1 MKVDV
6 GFRVVVAPGW
16 RATHQE
22 ASSRETHTFPAWA
35 ICGAVDRTRKKP
47 AFNVVVSTLD
57 YLGRSPTLHG
67 AVPGLERPVLAEL
80 VVKEELLVAEG
91 ARGDEHL
98 RGNSGLS

>member
-1 MKVDV
+1 MGHED
-6 GFRVVVAPGW
+6 G
-16 RATHQE
+16 
-22 ASSRETHTFPAWA
+22 
-35 ICGAVDRTRKKP
+35 TRKKS

-80 VVKEELLVAEG
+80 VVEEELLVAEG